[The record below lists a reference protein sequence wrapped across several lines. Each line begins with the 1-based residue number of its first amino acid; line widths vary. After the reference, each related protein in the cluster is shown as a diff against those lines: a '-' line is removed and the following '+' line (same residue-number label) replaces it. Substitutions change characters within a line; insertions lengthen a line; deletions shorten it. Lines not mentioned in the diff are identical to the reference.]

1 MECRV
6 RVVQLSGKL
15 LGEVEL
21 PETASVA
28 DILAAI
34 QHGGTLDPTLK
45 RNLVLEGRA
54 LEESELLRD
63 LDLPRQSSPTE
74 MQEILQPQRLL
85 RMPPSSLPSRR
96 IHIGVLGKQ
105 GVGKTS
111 LVCRYA
117 NTDPFAAVARRI
129 DFAVAHAMAA
139 GMPVK
144 IILWDRAG
152 PRSSRFEV
160 PDQFRGKHAL
170 LFVVDLTDP
179 KSLEA
184 LAPLL
189 ALPQTQ
195 AVGTK
200 LLIGTKADLTIYR
213 RIQRQEAE
221 CYAEAEGLTYFE
233 TSAHDD
239 VGISVVGMKALCDCL
254 EERAGVLTC
263 GGEEDAGKD
272 REDVM
277 KTFLP
282 ELEPPA
288 KEVVAVV
295 CGADFAFNYYKLAK
309 AANYLRQNPGALF
322 VATNPDPR
330 ALMAPGT
337 FFPAAGSMW
346 SAIAVAAGRQPDIVC
361 GKPSETLAR
370 YLLSSK
376 GLSPD
381 TTCMVGDRT
390 DTDIAFGRSVGMQT
404 LFVASGSMTEQEV
417 MQANSTDQPHY
428 VADSIAILGQ
438 LLKPEK

>member
-1 MECRV
+1 
-6 RVVQLSGKL
+6 LGL
-15 LGEVEL
+15 LL
-21 PETASVA
+21 W
-28 DILAAI
+28 
-34 QHGGTLDPTLK
+34 
-45 RNLVLEGRA
+45 R
-54 LEESELLRD
+54 
-63 LDLPRQSSPTE
+63 
-74 MQEILQPQRLL
+74 
-85 RMPPSSLPSRR
+85 RR
-96 IHIGVLGKQ
+96 ITPTRLSARNEKHRGWLRRMKCFIFDIDGVIHNAGTPVQ
-105 GVGKTS
+105 GAGE
-111 LVCRYA
+111 
-117 NTDPFAAVARRI
+117 AVEALR
-129 DFAVAHAMAA
+129 AA
-139 GMPVK
+139 GKKVLFMTNNATKSQEDLMQLFSKLGVTAEK
-144 IILWDRAG
+144 AEIMTSSIAAG
-152 PRSSRFEV
+152 DYLCS
-160 PDQFRGKHAL
+160 K
-170 LFVVDLTDP
+170 
-179 KSLEA
+179 
-184 LAPLL
+184 
-189 ALPQTQ
+189 
-195 AVGTK
+195 
-200 LLIGTKADLTIYR
+200 
-213 RIQRQEAE
+213 
-221 CYAEAEGLTYFE
+221 GLQGRKVY
-233 TSAHDD
+233 
-239 VGISVVGMKALCDCL
+239 VVGMKALCDCL

-417 MQANSTDQPHY
+417 MQENSTDQPHY